1 MKKRNL
7 FVRITAIVLCA
18 IMVLSV
24 FAVALNAFAAEATV
38 TAVAADTGS
47 PDNTWIIV
55 AVVAAVLVVAACI
68 VVPKVSNKK

>member
-1 MKKRNL
+1 MNKRNL

-24 FAVALNAFAAEATV
+24 FAVALNAFAAKPTA
-38 TAVAADTGS
+38 TAVAAETGS

-55 AVVAAVLVVAACI
+55 AVVAAILVVATCI
-68 VVPKVSNKK
+68 VVPRVGKKK